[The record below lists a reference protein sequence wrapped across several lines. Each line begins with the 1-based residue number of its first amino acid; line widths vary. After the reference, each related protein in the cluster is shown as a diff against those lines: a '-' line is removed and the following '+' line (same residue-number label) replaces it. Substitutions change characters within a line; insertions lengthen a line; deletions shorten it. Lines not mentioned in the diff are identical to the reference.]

1 MDDSSVKALSDK
13 TIYRIVGEALERA
26 ELLMRKKGMSNDAE
40 TFAQASTHWLRHT
53 FGRHAVAGGVQANIV
68 QAVLGHA
75 SLVHD
80 HALYECQDRRGGQT
94 GDSCDAEPASEA
106 VERGGSAPN
115 DRLCSGKICH
125 KLRARLCALLPR
137 GLTRPCTPRLT
148 KRTVVYGVEPELIVQ
163 LGHQLYG
170 LREVT

>member
-75 SLVHD
+75 SLATTTRCTSAKIDEAARQAIAAMPSQQV
-80 HALYECQDRRGGQT
+80 RRSSAAGQLLMI
-94 GDSCDAEPASEA
+94 G
-106 VERGGSAPN
+106 
-115 DRLCSGKICH
+115 
-125 KLRARLCALLPR
+125 CALARFATSSERVCALCFHA
-137 GLTRPCTPRLT
+137 G
-148 KRTVVYGVEPELIVQ
+148 
-163 LGHQLYG
+163 
-170 LREVT
+170 